1 MTTPN
6 NKLPMLAGNAAL
18 LPIYP
23 TSFEEVFRLATL
35 VVAGGMVKPQ
45 KSKDDNDNW
54 VEEDV
59 EQVKARAT
67 MLIMQGMELGI
78 PPMQAIQL
86 IAMINGRMTV
96 HSEGVPGLLL
106 TRGFKIARNMRGTP
120 MADDWTAV
128 CTLTRPDGQVFVG
141 EFSVAQA
148 KRAKLWSPNEKIR
161 KFKRG
166 GASFEADNDSPWH
179 KYPDRMLWARALG
192 FAARDGAAD
201 AMRGMMVREE
211 MEDMLRPRNQAEDAQ
226 VISATPEPTKA
237 VEHKVAVP
245 SDVLDF
251 PDPDATPVA
260 AADPPTGTQQAASGE
275 VDEENEDTV
284 NARAAIKSATSIDM
298 LNAVAKHFPEADWEV
313 LEQDYADKHD
323 QLE

>member
-1 MTTPN
+1 MSTP

-45 KSKDDNDNW
+45 KSKDGDNW

-106 TRGFKIARNMRGTP
+106 TRGFKIARNMRGTS
-120 MADDWTAV
+120 MSDDWTAV

-141 EFSVAQA
+141 EFSVTQA

-166 GASFEADNDSPWH
+166 GDSFETDNDSPWH

-211 MEDMLRPRNQAEDAQ
+211 MEDMLRARYQAEDAQ
-226 VISATPEPTKA
+226 VISATPEPANPKA
-237 VEHKVAVP
+237 VEHKVALP
-245 SDVLDF
+245 TEVLDI
-251 PDPDATPVA
+251 PDPDAAPVA
-260 AADPPTGTQQAASGE
+260 AAPAAE
-275 VDEENEDTV
+275 ADEENEDTV
-284 NARAAIKSATSIDM
+284 NARAAINAATSLDM
-298 LNAVAKHFPEADWEV
+298 LNAISKQFPEADWEV
-313 LEQDYADKHD
+313 LEQDYVDKRD

>member
-1 MTTPN
+1 MSTPN

-23 TSFEEVFRLATL
+23 ASFEEVVRLARL
-35 VVAGGMVKPQ
+35 VVAGGMMKPQ
-45 KSKDDNDNW
+45 KSKDETGNW
-54 VEEDV
+54 VPEDAD
-59 EQVKARAT
+59 QVTARAT
-67 MLIMQGMELGI
+67 MIIMQGMEIGI

-106 TRGFKIARNMRGTP
+106 TRGFKIARNMLGTA
-120 MADDWTAV
+120 MADDWTAI

-141 EFSVAQA
+141 EFSVVQA
-148 KRAKLWSPNEKIR
+148 KRAKLWSPDAKITKPGR
-161 KFKRG
+161 NNTTYQ
-166 GASFEADNDSPWH
+166 ADNDSPWH

-211 MEDMLRPRNQAEDAQ
+211 MEDMLRARYQAEDAQ
-226 VISATPEPTKA
+226 VISATPEPAKA

-245 SDVLDF
+245 SEVLDI
-251 PDPDATPVA
+251 PDPDAAPVA
-260 AADPPTGTQQAASGE
+260 AADEPTGTQQAATAE
-275 VDEENEDTV
+275 ADEENEDTI

-298 LNAVAKHFPEADWEV
+298 LNAISKQFPEADWEV
-313 LEQDYADKHD
+313 LEQDYVDKRD